1 MRDDGP
7 SGAAPGS
14 IVRLETHA
22 LRAALSRVTGLASSI
37 DAQRR
42 SVTAGTP
49 VSLPSLQDGSTV
61 ARAAQWL
68 EDQEEGLQS
77 LLDLATLLEAKGASA
92 VYIGAGTFAEA
103 KTRVPIEIFNL
114 LDGLDPNDPNSRTAL
129 MGLRELLGRYAADP
143 DIGQAIVEELGG
155 TGMAEVFD
163 TLTVEP
169 PASDASSESVN
180 QWWRGLSSTQQL
192 AVVLLHGDKIGNRD
206 GIPAESRDL
215 ANRAQIPE
223 VRREL
228 EARLADL
235 TSGQSGSYGP
245 DYVPN
250 AEPAEAQEVRDKL
263 AALDSVDSVLDL
275 GGRQLLLLDAD
286 SGEQLHAAVAVGDVD
301 TADHVAVFTPGF
313 TTTVQDRLEGIDT
326 DMAAL
331 KARSERDSYRHGDG
345 DSVATVSWL
354 GYDAPQWDGIA
365 FPSRS
370 VASDDLA
377 RTGGED
383 LAQFYAGINDS
394 RSVDPHLTALG
405 HSYGSTTTGEALQ
418 HEGTGVD
425 DAIIFGSPGLGTSDR
440 GDLDVPENHLFRI
453 EARRDPVADLAQFG
467 IDPTWLDD
475 VEGLSAKETEIDGES
490 YGESVGHSEYLA
502 DGTTS
507 QHNMA
512 VTVAGMPDRQVSDDG
527 RGAGDVLTWWPEF
540 MR

>member
-14 IVRLETHA
+14 VVRLESHA
-22 LRAALSRVTGLASSI
+22 LRAALSKVRDLASSI
-37 DAQRR
+37 DAGRR
-42 SVTAGTP
+42 SVLAGTP
-49 VSLPSLQDGSTV
+49 VPLPSLQDGSV
-61 ARAAQWL
+61 AARSAQWL
-68 EDQEEGLQS
+68 GDQEEGMQS

-92 VYIGAGTFAEA
+92 MYVGAGTFAEA
-103 KTRVPIEIFNL
+103 QARVPTEIVNL
-114 LDGLDPNDPNSRTAL
+114 LAGLDPDDHQSRAAL
-129 MGLRELLGRYAADP
+129 LSLRELLGRYAADP

-163 TLTVEP
+163 VLTVEP
-169 PASDASSESVN
+169 PAADASANSVN
-180 QWWRGLSSTQQL
+180 QWWDGLSSTQQL
-192 AVVLLHGDKIGNRD
+192 AMMLLQGDKIGSRD

-223 VRREL
+223 VRSAL
-228 EARLADL
+228 EARLAEL
-235 TSGQSGSYGP
+235 TEGQFGGYNPYGA
-245 DYVPN
+245 PN
-250 AEPAEAQEVRDKL
+250 SEPAEAKEVREKL
-263 AALDSVDSVLDL
+263 AALDSVESVLDL

-313 TTTVQDRLEGIDT
+313 TTTVQDRLEGIDA

-331 KARSERDSYRHGDG
+331 KARAERDSYRHGDG
-345 DSVATVSWL
+345 DTVATVSWL

-377 RTGGED
+377 KAGGED

-405 HSYGSTTTGEALQ
+405 HSYGSTTTGYALQ

-440 GDLDVPENHLFRI
+440 GDLDVPEDHLFRI

-490 YGESVGHSEYLA
+490 YGESVGHSEYLE

>member
-1 MRDDGP
+1 M
-7 SGAAPGS
+7 
-14 IVRLETHA
+14 
-22 LRAALSRVTGLASSI
+22 
-37 DAQRR
+37 
-42 SVTAGTP
+42 
-49 VSLPSLQDGSTV
+49 
-61 ARAAQWL
+61 
-68 EDQEEGLQS
+68 QS

-92 VYIGAGTFAEA
+92 MYVGAGTFAEA
-103 KTRVPIEIFNL
+103 QARVPTEIVNL
-114 LDGLDPNDPNSRTAL
+114 LAGLDPEDHKSRAAL
-129 MGLRELLGRYAADP
+129 LSLRELLGRYAADP

-163 TLTVEP
+163 ALTVGP
-169 PASDASSESVN
+169 PAADASANSVN
-180 QWWRGLSSTQQL
+180 EWWDGLSSTQQL
-192 AVVLLHGDKIGNRD
+192 AMMLLRGDKIGSRD

-223 VRREL
+223 VRSAL
-228 EARLADL
+228 EARLAEL
-235 TSGQSGSYGP
+235 TDGQFGGYNPYGAP
-245 DYVPN
+245 SS
-250 AEPAEAQEVRDKL
+250 EPAEAGEVRDQL
-263 AALDSVDSVLDL
+263 AALDSVERVLDL

-313 TTTVQDRLEGIDT
+313 TTTVQDRLEGIDA

-377 RTGGED
+377 RAGGED

-475 VEGLSAKETEIDGES
+475 VEGLSAEETEIDGES
-490 YGESVGHSEYLA
+490 YGESVGHSEYLG